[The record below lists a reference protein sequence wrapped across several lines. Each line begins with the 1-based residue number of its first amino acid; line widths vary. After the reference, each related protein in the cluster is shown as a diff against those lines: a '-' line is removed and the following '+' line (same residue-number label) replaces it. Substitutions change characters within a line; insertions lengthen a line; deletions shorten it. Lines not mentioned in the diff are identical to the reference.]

1 MLGSQVWVHRFG
13 SPLDPEAGWPGL
25 YINVRHCE
33 GLSMVLLPLKDLKE
47 LFVNRREFLP
57 SSGFLYDLSC
67 WKQRKTPSLPSY
79 RPHDHQGRPLHKR
92 VETTGVPEGP
102 GFKNHVSN
110 LWWSLLQADHRWCW
124 RSAGPAF
131 NSRGSRYLHF
141 ACCSML
147 HELLQKD
154 IKLCH
159 HLRWKKSFVSG
170 VFPHILAPLYLRCGT
185 RIHTKF
191 VSIQVDVVDVDCCK
205 SMIGLHTCIA

>member
-1 MLGSQVWVHRFG
+1 
-13 SPLDPEAGWPGL
+13 
-25 YINVRHCE
+25 
-33 GLSMVLLPLKDLKE
+33 MVLLKDLKE
-47 LFVNRREFLP
+47 LFVNRRKFLP

-79 RPHDHQGRPLHKR
+79 RPHDHQGRPLHKI
-92 VETTGVPEGP
+92 VETTGVPEEP
-102 GFKNHVSN
+102 GFKSHVSN

-159 HLRWKKSFVSG
+159 HLRWKKMFCVWRFSPYIGTIVSQ
-170 VFPHILAPLYLRCGT
+170 VWYKDPHEIC
-185 RIHTKF
+185 
-191 VSIQVDVVDVDCCK
+191 
-205 SMIGLHTCIA
+205 